1 MRARPPRHR
10 FSQETN
16 ERRLTYV
23 RTAKKRE
30 PFVRFSGEP
39 TARHSAYCL
48 NSPLVFLL
56 KNNVACSKNVKQLQ
70 LKSLKLFFQACSI
83 SNNMKKI
90 SVFNFFYLHNT
101 GLEAVI
107 LFILMDMG
115 LFFRD

>member
-1 MRARPPRHR
+1 MKRDARQKRKK
-10 FSQETN
+10 
-16 ERRLTYV
+16 
-23 RTAKKRE
+23 RTAFLSGISLHFRL
-30 PFVRFSGEP
+30 FVVRYSF
-39 TARHSAYCL
+39 
-48 NSPLVFLL
+48 
-56 KNNVACSKNVKQLQ
+56 SKNVKQLQ